1 MRESAWVTCLSL
13 PTYQNPPPF
22 SQKFYKNAD
31 REPQCEMQDEGKEV
45 AHDETVVDIDKVI
58 SSGYSKIQ

>member
-1 MRESAWVTCLSL
+1 
-13 PTYQNPPPF
+13 
-22 SQKFYKNAD
+22 
-31 REPQCEMQDEGKEV
+31 MQDEGKEV